1 MAIKKS
7 EIARILEGI
16 AERLEEVVNITSTFD
31 VNELTGFETGDY
43 DSFLDDNSDEIE
55 STELISENRIEDI
68 TEILSREIDTI
79 IRLVDV
85 IE

>member
-31 VNELTGFETGDY
+31 VNEVTGFETGDY
-43 DSFLDDNSDEIE
+43 DSFLDDNSDQIE

-79 IRLVDV
+79 RRLVDV